1 MTKKIKV
8 LEQNIV
14 LTDKDIIVHQV
25 NCLGKMGSG
34 VAKAIYTKYP
44 EVKKEY
50 LKFHKKE
57 MKKASETRDLLGL
70 VQFVDVYDGKIVAN
84 VFGQDKIR
92 KNWKD
97 TTVYTKED
105 KLIEGIQKVKEL
117 AEKQGFS
124 VAIPYEIGCGLA
136 NGDWNSVQPKIEAV
150 FEDSDVDVVFY
161 FYKG

>member
-1 MTKKIKV
+1 MSKQIQV
-8 LEQNIV
+8 IEQNIV

-25 NCLGKMGSG
+25 NCLGKMGAG
-34 VAKAIYTKYP
+34 VAKALYTKYP
-44 EVKKEY
+44 EVKKDY
-50 LKFHKKE
+50 IKFYKTEKK
-57 MKKASETRDLLGL
+57 KVSKTSDLLGL

-92 KNWKD
+92 KSWKD

-124 VAIPYEIGCGLA
+124 VAIPYEIGCGMA
-136 NGDWNSVQPKIEAV
+136 NGDWDSVRPKIEAV
-150 FEDSDVDVVFY
+150 FEDSTVDVAFY
-161 FYKG
+161 YYKG